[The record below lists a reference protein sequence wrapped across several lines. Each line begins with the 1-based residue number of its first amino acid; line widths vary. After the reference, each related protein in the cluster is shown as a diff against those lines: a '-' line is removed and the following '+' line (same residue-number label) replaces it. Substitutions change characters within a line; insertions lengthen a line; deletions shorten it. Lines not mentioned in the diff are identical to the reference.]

1 MPTNP
6 LGSALLMNKNKK
18 PHYSGFTDNIQYS
31 HKWGLTNVAFSEPIL
46 ILTIQGDLKHRS
58 RTNVH
63 LQ

>member
-31 HKWGLTNVAFSEPIL
+31 HKWGVDQCGFF
-46 ILTIQGDLKHRS
+46 
-58 RTNVH
+58 RTNTDSKNSGRPKT
-63 LQ
+63 QI